1 MSLDHHLCMFFE
13 RAEDLPALCAA
24 GIEEARRSGCRVI
37 FVSNGEDTAGARRA
51 ATPLCDAEMVESRTL
66 GMRDSPIS
74 TSAIVGRLRDLCGGG
89 GAELERCLLLIDMSW
104 LLHAPSGIAHQ
115 AEFEASL
122 HQLLVNSPVRAVCL
136 YHSPLFPESMMLDAL
151 RTHGYL
157 LDGEGLRRNPHFL
170 PPRVLLSGD
179 LGGQLRSWMESLG
192 TTVAKGW
199 RDPSSAEQAIEL
211 RDTKGAS
218 SAPGRRHEPRR
229 QAPSLDE
236 PVSEHRW
243 KIRSFGNLRI
253 YRQDGTPVR
262 WNLAH
267 GATIKAKTVFAFLL
281 SRGPKGASAEEMAD
295 LLWPEAESTC
305 QSLNRLYHAIHCLR
319 IALDPEWRSSR
330 ESRYLAC
337 SDHRYTLALPEG
349 TWIDQPLFEQFCRR
363 GEQLLRT
370 NRLEESLACHEVAD
384 KLYTGP
390 LFADIP
396 PKYAENTEYDW
407 CWSRRY
413 WLEEVYVKML
423 TYSAEVYRR
432 LGRTEKA
439 SEYAEKALR
448 ISPCFEPA
456 HQEMMRFFHLAG
468 RRDALERQYR
478 LCHEALGRYEE
489 RAPSSGTRALYQL
502 LRSE

>member
-1 MSLDHHLCMFFE
+1 MFFE
-13 RAEDLPALCAA
+13 RAEDLSALCAA
-24 GIEEARRSGCRVI
+24 GIEEARRSGRRVI
-37 FVSNGEDTAGARRA
+37 FISNGEDTAGAGRA
-51 ATPLCDAEMVESRTL
+51 ATPLCDSEVVESSTL

-74 TSAIVGRLRDLCGGG
+74 TNTIVGRLRDLCGGR
-89 GAELERCLLLIDMSW
+89 GAELDRCLLLIDMSW

-115 AEFEASL
+115 AEFEAAL
-122 HQLLVNSPVRAVCL
+122 HQWVVNSPVRAVCL
-136 YHSPLFPESMMLDAL
+136 YHSPFFPESMMLDAL
-151 RTHGYL
+151 RTHAYVF
-157 LDGEGLRRNPHFL
+157 DGEGLRRNPHFL
-170 PPRVLLSGD
+170 PPPVLLSGD
-179 LGGQLRSWMESLG
+179 LGGQLHSWMESLG
-192 TTVAKGW
+192 TTVANEW
-199 RDPSSAEQAIEL
+199 RDPSSVEQAIEMQ
-211 RDTKGAS
+211 GAERVDPVR
-218 SAPGRRHEPRR
+218 APRRRHGLRR
-229 QAPSLDE
+229 PAPPLDE
-236 PVSEHRW
+236 LPTEHRW

-281 SRGPKGASAEEMAD
+281 SRGAKGASAEEMAD
-295 LLWPEAESTC
+295 LLWPEAESTS

-337 SDHRYTLALPEG
+337 SDHRYALALPEG

-363 GEQLLRT
+363 GEQLLRE
-370 NRLEESLACHEVAD
+370 NRLEESLACQEVAD

-423 TYSAEVYRR
+423 TYTAEIFRQ
-432 LGRTEKA
+432 LGRAEKT

-456 HQEMMRFFHLAG
+456 HQEMMRFFHLVG

-502 LRSE
+502 LRSD